1 MNEELNARLSRRY
14 LALDIHK
21 HYSVVAGVNFEGQ
34 VVVEPARI
42 EHADLEGWLKKH
54 IQPTD
59 YAVIESTTNAW
70 HIYDLLEPLA
80 EKVLVANPIKVKQI
94 AQARVKTDIRDTLI
108 LARLLAANMV
118 PVIWIPPAHV
128 RNLRYLLSQRRHL
141 VGMHTATVNR
151 MHSVAHR
158 HHLNHPRGK
167 RFNEKNSKWQRD
179 NALSDSEKFQLE
191 LDMNTKKHLAEQAEK
206 ITEKLRGMSHQKP
219 WAGSMMYLMQLPGFG
234 VITGMTVLAAIG
246 EITRFETPGR
256 LASYSGLTPGL
267 DQSGVK
273 LRSKKITR
281 EGRRD
286 LRWAMVEVAQRAVKS
301 DPLWKHRFNE
311 LQRRMHRNQA
321 IVVIAHR
328 LLELVWYV
336 LSRKQPYRNFSHERI
351 AYKYLTWSWQLSE
364 TDRNG
369 LTRQQFTRYYL
380 MRLGIGHDLERV
392 ALNPRYPRR
401 LASEAEVL
409 ALRPELKRTE

>member
-1 MNEELNARLSRRY
+1 MNEELIARLSRRY

-34 VVVEPARI
+34 VVQEPVRI
-42 EHADLEGWLKKH
+42 EHADLEVWLAKH
-54 IQPTD
+54 VQPTD
-59 YAVIESTTNAW
+59 YVVIESTTNAW

-118 PVIWIPPAHV
+118 PDIWVPPVHV
-128 RNLRYLLSQRRHL
+128 RELRYLLSQRRHL
-141 VGMHTATVNR
+141 VGMHTQTVNR

-158 HHLNHPRGK
+158 HHLNHPKGK
-167 RFNEKNSKWQRD
+167 RFNEKNTKWQRD
-179 NALSDSEKFQLE
+179 EELSASEQFQLE
-191 LDMNTKKHLAEQAEK
+191 LDMSTKEHLAEQTEK
-206 ITEKLRGMSHQKP
+206 ITKKLARMSHQKP
-219 WAGSMMYLMQLPGFG
+219 WAESMLYLMQLPGFG

-246 EITRFETPGR
+246 EITRFEDFKK
-256 LASYSGLTPGL
+256 LSSYSGLTPGIE
-267 DQSGVK
+267 QSGTK
-273 LRSKKITR
+273 NRGKKITK
-281 EGRRD
+281 EGRKD
-286 LRWAMVEVAQRAVKS
+286 LRWAMVEVARRAVKS
-301 DPLWKHRFNE
+301 DPLWKCRYNE
-311 LQRRMHRNQA
+311 LCRRMHKNQA

-336 LSRKQPYRNFSHERI
+336 LSRRQAYRHFSHERI

-364 TDRNG
+364 TDRDG

-380 MRLGIGHDLERV
+380 MRLGIGHDLERIE
-392 ALNPRYPRR
+392 LNPRYPRR
-401 LASEAEVL
+401 IASEAEVL
-409 ALRPELKRTE
+409 ALRPELKQTE

>member
-1 MNEELNARLSRRY
+1 MNEELIARLSRRY

-34 VVVEPARI
+34 VVVEPVRI
-42 EHADLEGWLKKH
+42 EHGELEVWLAKKV
-54 IQPTD
+54 QSSD
-59 YAVIESTTNAW
+59 FVVIESTTNAW

-118 PVIWIPPAHV
+118 PDIWVPPAHV

-158 HHLNHPRGK
+158 HHLSHPKGK
-167 RFNEKNSKWQRD
+167 RFNKKNTKWQRD
-179 NALSDSEKFQLE
+179 NVLSESEQFQLE
-191 LDMNTKKHLAEQAEK
+191 LDMSTKEHLAEQTEK
-206 ITEKLRGMSHQKP
+206 ISKKLARMSHQKP
-219 WAGSMMYLMQLPGFG
+219 WAESMMYLMQLPGFG

-246 EITRFETPGR
+246 DITRFESPKH
-256 LASYSGLTPGL
+256 LVSYSGLNSGL
-267 DQSGVK
+267 EQSGTK
-273 LRSKKITR
+273 LRGKNITK
-281 EGRRD
+281 EGRKD
-286 LRWAMVEVAQRAVKS
+286 LRWAMVEVAQRAVKA
-301 DPLWKHRFNE
+301 DPLWTHRFIE
-311 LQRRMHRNQA
+311 LCRRMHKNQA
-321 IVVIAHR
+321 IVAIARR

-380 MRLGIGHDLERV
+380 MRLGIGHDLQRI
-392 ALNPRYPRR
+392 ALNPRYPRKI
-401 LASEAEVL
+401 ASEAEVL
-409 ALRPELKRTE
+409 ALRPELKQTE

>member
-1 MNEELNARLSRRY
+1 MNEELIARLSRRY

-21 HYSVVAGVNFEGQ
+21 HYSVVAGVNFEGE
-34 VVVEPARI
+34 VVVEPVRI

-59 YAVIESTTNAW
+59 YVVIESTTNAW
-70 HIYDLLEPLA
+70 HIYDLLVPLS

-118 PVIWIPPAHV
+118 PVIWVPPAHV

-158 HHLNHPRGK
+158 HHLSHPRGK
-167 RFNEKNSKWQRD
+167 RFNEKNTKWQRD
-179 NALSDSEKFQLE
+179 NILSDSEKFQLE
-191 LDMNTKKHLAEQAEK
+191 LDMNTKKHLAEQRDK
-206 ITEKLRGMSHQKP
+206 ITEKLRRMSHQKP
-219 WAGSMMYLMQLPGFG
+219 WAESMMYLMQLPGFG

-246 EITRFETPGR
+246 DITRFESPKH

-267 DQSGVK
+267 EQSGVK
-273 LRSKKITR
+273 LRGKKITK
-281 EGRRD
+281 EGRKD

-351 AYKYLTWSWQLSE
+351 AYKYLTWSWQLSNK
-364 TDRNG
+364 DRDG

-380 MRLGIGHDLERV
+380 MRLGIGHDLERI
-392 ALNPRYPRR
+392 ALNPKYPRR
-401 LASEAEVL
+401 LASETEVL
-409 ALRPELKRTE
+409 ALRPELNQTE